1 MAPGVRLTPQTI
13 AVAQVL
19 LATPATPR
27 YGLEIAR
34 ETGLK
39 TGTLHPI
46 LARLQQAGWVDSFWE
61 EPAEHEDQ
69 GRPRRR
75 YYRFTGDGAERA
87 RLAIAAATTPADTT
101 GPARRPGLRP
111 QPGH

>member
-1 MAPGVRLTPQTI
+1 MTPQTI
-13 AVAQVL
+13 AVLRVL

-46 LARLQQAGWVDSFWE
+46 LARLRQAGWIEATWE
-61 EPAEHEDQ
+61 QPAEHEDQ

-75 YYRFTGDGAERA
+75 YYSFVGDGAAVAHRA
-87 RLAIAAATTPADTT
+87 IQAAATSTSTDPR
-101 GPARRPGLRP
+101 PRLRPGYGGAL
-111 QPGH
+111 

>member
-1 MAPGVRLTPQTI
+1 MTPQTI
-13 AVAQVL
+13 AVLRVL
-19 LATPATPR
+19 LATPSTPR

-46 LARLQQAGWVDSFWE
+46 LARLKQAGWIDSFWE
-61 EPAEHEDQ
+61 QPANHEDQ

-75 YYRFTGDGAERA
+75 YYQFVGQGAATAHR
-87 RLAIAAATTPADTT
+87 AIAAATPTA
-101 GPARRPGLRP
+101 AAQPGLRP
-111 QPGH
+111 RPSYRPAT

>member
-1 MAPGVRLTPQTI
+1 M
-13 AVAQVL
+13 
-19 LATPATPR
+19 PR

-46 LARLQQAGWVDSFWE
+46 LARLQQAGWVESYWE
-61 EPAEHEDQ
+61 APAKHEDE

-75 YYRFTGDGAERA
+75 YYRFTDEGA
-87 RLAIAAATTPADTT
+87 RLARPVVTAVSARSAT
-101 GPARRPGLRP
+101 RRSNLRP
-111 QPGH
+111 QPGQ

>member
-1 MAPGVRLTPQTI
+1 MATQPRLTPQTI
-13 AVAQVL
+13 AVLRVL

-34 ETGLK
+34 EAGLK

-46 LARLQQAGWVDSFWE
+46 LARLQQAGWVDNFWE

-75 YYRFTGDGAERA
+75 YYRFTSDGAQFA
-87 RLAIAAATTPADTT
+87 RQAIADATAAGTT
-101 GPARRPGLRP
+101 GLPRLHP
-111 QPGH
+111 QPGY